1 MNDWTSIV
9 GLVAVAAPA
18 SVTLLL
24 ALLLLLGVRISE
36 TLIHR
41 LMQIGTVVGLV
52 SLLALFI
59 GLISTGRVEQLVNLG
74 NWVTIPPGYHFKL
87 AFQFDRLSIPF
98 AALVFVLCG
107 TVGAFA
113 SRYMHREGGFQRF
126 FLLFS
131 LFNTGMI
138 LTAVAGSV
146 EVMFAGWEFVGL
158 SSVLLIGF
166 FQERAAP
173 VQNGFW
179 VWVVYRTTD
188 TALLFAAILTHQLVG
203 EGDFHHLL
211 GDGAWPNETA
221 TVTSTQAFLVGSLL
235 LVAAAGKSALLPFC
249 GWLPRAMEGPTPSSA
264 VFYGALSV
272 HLGAFLLLRV
282 SPLIAASPVLA
293 VLVVLLGLGTSIF
306 AGVVDR
312 RQTDIKSVLS
322 FASLTQ
328 VGLVVAEIGL
338 GAWVPFFWYV
348 ALVHLLGHACL
359 RTLQFVRAP
368 SLLLDYRTVENA
380 LGDHLPRPAVR
391 NQGFALWLNRLALER
406 GYLDAALKQYFV
418 RPVLNL
424 FRVIHRYEEAWA
436 NWLNGTPK
444 VEAPLSGEGLAGPSV
459 ASRLRLP
466 HPPEQQ
472 PQQLST
478 KAPV

>member
-1 MNDWTSIV
+1 
-9 GLVAVAAPA
+9 
-18 SVTLLL
+18 
-24 ALLLLLGVRISE
+24 
-36 TLIHR
+36 
-41 LMQIGTVVGLV
+41 
-52 SLLALFI
+52 
-59 GLISTGRVEQLVNLG
+59 
-74 NWVTIPPGYHFKL
+74 
-87 AFQFDRLSIPF
+87 
-98 AALVFVLCG
+98 
-107 TVGAFA
+107 
-113 SRYMHREGGFQRF
+113 
-126 FLLFS
+126 
-131 LFNTGMI
+131 
-138 LTAVAGSV
+138 
-146 EVMFAGWEFVGL
+146 
-158 SSVLLIGF
+158 
-166 FQERAAP
+166 
-173 VQNGFW
+173 
-179 VWVVYRTTD
+179 
-188 TALLFAAILTHQLVG
+188 
-203 EGDFHHLL
+203 
-211 GDGAWPNETA
+211 
-221 TVTSTQAFLVGSLL
+221 
-235 LVAAAGKSALLPFC
+235 
-249 GWLPRAMEGPTPSSA
+249 MEGPTPSSA

-306 AGVVDR
+306 AGVVGR